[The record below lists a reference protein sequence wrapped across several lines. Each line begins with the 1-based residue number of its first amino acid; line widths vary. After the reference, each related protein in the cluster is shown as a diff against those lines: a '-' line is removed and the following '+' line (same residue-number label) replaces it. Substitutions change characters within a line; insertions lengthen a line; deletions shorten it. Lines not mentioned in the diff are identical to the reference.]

1 MISGISGSSLTSYAN
16 VLSGL
21 SSQTISNL
29 TSASSSSTTSSTSST
44 SSSSSSYPYSEAMD
58 TNKDGVVSQAEYLAY
73 MRKIQEEAASKLEQ
87 KSDSTK
93 AASGTG
99 QSSNDSKAVTDTEQS
114 SGSADEESSKYSYAV
129 QQYLSSVAATETT
142 YNLINCQV

>member
-1 MISGISGSSLTSYAN
+1 MISGISGGSLTSNIN

-21 SSQTISNL
+21 SQTVSNL
-29 TSASSSSTTSSTSST
+29 TRASSSGASSA

-58 TNKDGVVSQAEYLAY
+58 TNNDGVVSQAEYLAY

-87 KSDSTK
+87 KSDNTK
-93 AASGTG
+93 AINDTG
-99 QSSNDSKAVTDTEQS
+99 QNSNDDKAVSDTEQS
-114 SGSADEESSKYSYAV
+114 SGSAKVESSEYSYAV
-129 QQYLSSVAATETT
+129 QQYLNSVATTETT